1 MPVGHLYVFFGKMSI
16 QVFCP
21 FFNRVVCLLVLSCMS
36 SLYIDILDRMWFL
49 LMCKTRK
56 LEKLGLEEGWLL
68 NKTHIQPST

>member
-1 MPVGHLYVFFGKMSI
+1 
-16 QVFCP
+16 
-21 FFNRVVCLLVLSCMS
+21 MS